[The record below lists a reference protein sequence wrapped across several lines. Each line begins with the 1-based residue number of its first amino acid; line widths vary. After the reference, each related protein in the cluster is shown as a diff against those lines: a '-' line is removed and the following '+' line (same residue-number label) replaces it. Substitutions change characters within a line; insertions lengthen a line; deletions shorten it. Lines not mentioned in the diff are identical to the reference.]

1 MDYPTIFD
9 GSMKQPKYPSNVI
22 DIIFEGSNQLGI
34 ALSENSLAGMAQ
46 HMELLAQWGK
56 RINLTSLRDP
66 VEIAVLHFIDSLTV
80 FKVLPFASGM
90 RILDIGTGAGFPGMV
105 MKTAD
110 SSLKLTLLD
119 RDTKKVVFLKH
130 LAHKLG
136 LTGITFL
143 NMPLEVVLGKQGF
156 HGFDAA
162 ISRAV
167 SSDPDFMDS
176 LCCLLQPTGLSNKNV
191 WSRLFGR
198 KSFFEELHSTGG
210 VGRIPSFSSQI
221 QESTS
226 LFPEG
231 LDLHRNTLTLC
242 LKTKENCHFC
252 GHRRIYIGSLSIL

>member
-176 LCCLLQPTGLSNKNV
+176 LCCLLQPTGFLIKMSGPA
-191 WSRLFGR
+191 SL
-198 KSFFEELHSTGG
+198 EESPFL
-210 VGRIPSFSSQI
+210 
-221 QESTS
+221 
-226 LFPEG
+226 
-231 LDLHRNTLTLC
+231 RNFTLQAAW
-242 LKTKENCHFC
+242 E
-252 GHRRIYIGSLSIL
+252 GSLPFLHKFRRVHLYSRKDLTCTGIP